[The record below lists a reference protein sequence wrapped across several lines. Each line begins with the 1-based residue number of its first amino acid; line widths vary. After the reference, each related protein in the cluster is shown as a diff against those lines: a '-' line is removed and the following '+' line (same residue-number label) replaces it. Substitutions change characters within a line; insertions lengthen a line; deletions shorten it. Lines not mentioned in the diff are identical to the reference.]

1 MRSNYKRLGDYIRE
15 VSIKNSD
22 SAISNLLGVSNEKY
36 FMPSIAN
43 INGTD
48 LSKYKTIKQGQF
60 AYGPVT
66 SRNGD
71 KVSIALLEEDE
82 AIVSTSY
89 TTFEIINHEKLL
101 PEYLALWFKRPEFD
115 RYARFMSHGSVREI
129 FDWGKMCDVELP
141 VPSIKKQIA
150 MVTILKTIQQNIN
163 KSNLLIDGYRD
174 FARLLYSKNFKTYV
188 FNNNSNKIYQNS
200 ANGLIEIEES
210 KINPEWK
217 VVRLIDIVE
226 QIKTPIKTGKHLF
239 DKKYVPIDIIPKNRL
254 VLDDFIS
261 GREANSSL
269 ISFGENDILLGA
281 MRVYFHRVSLASFS
295 GITRSTVF
303 VLRPINKSD
312 LATVLM
318 SIDDD
323 DTISYATNN
332 SRGTTMPY
340 TVWEDG
346 LAKYKIILPSSD
358 IRIIFNAKI
367 QKILNYSVFQTNK
380 ISKLNQLKEELY
392 KNLSSIQ

>member
-226 QIKTPIKTGKHLF
+226 QIKTPI
-239 DKKYVPIDIIPKNRL
+239 NR
-254 VLDDFIS
+254 
-261 GREANSSL
+261 
-269 ISFGENDILLGA
+269 
-281 MRVYFHRVSLASFS
+281 
-295 GITRSTVF
+295 
-303 VLRPINKSD
+303 
-312 LATVLM
+312 
-318 SIDDD
+318 
-323 DTISYATNN
+323 
-332 SRGTTMPY
+332 
-340 TVWEDG
+340 
-346 LAKYKIILPSSD
+346 
-358 IRIIFNAKI
+358 
-367 QKILNYSVFQTNK
+367 
-380 ISKLNQLKEELY
+380 
-392 KNLSSIQ
+392 

>member
-269 ISFGENDILLGA
+269 ISFEENDILLGA